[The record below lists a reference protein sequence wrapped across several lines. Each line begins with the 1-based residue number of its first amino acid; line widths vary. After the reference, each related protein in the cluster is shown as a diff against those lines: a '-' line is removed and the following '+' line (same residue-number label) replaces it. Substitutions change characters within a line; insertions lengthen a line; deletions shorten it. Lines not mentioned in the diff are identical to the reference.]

1 MKLMAWSMLLV
12 IMAVSGASPA
22 ATINVPYDQPTIT
35 AAVAA
40 AGVGDTISIEAGT
53 YYESSIFIT
62 SADLTISGAT
72 NGDGSPAVTLDGSGV
87 NDILLAIGIVG
98 SEGATVQNIVFT
110 GSLGNALWIYHMD
123 PVIRN
128 CVFTGN
134 VSEFAGAA
142 IWSSDSEALIE
153 DCRFVGN
160 DAGDTGNILF
170 NKSISGDNPG
180 LLARSCS
187 FEDNQGY
194 SIAQIQFT
202 TAGIQDCTFRNNT
215 ATAAI
220 STFGSGGLV
229 SVSGTTFC
237 ENEGADIEGPWD
249 DGGGNQFEDSCP
261 VDCPGDINGDGSVN
275 VTDLLDVIGNWG
287 DPYDVSD
294 LLTVIGE
301 WGNPCS

>member
-1 MKLMAWSMLLV
+1 MKSMAWSMLLV
-12 IMAVSGASPA
+12 VFVSGASPA
-22 ATINVPYDQPTIT
+22 ATINVPSDQPTIT
-35 AAVAA
+35 DAVAA
-40 AGVGDTISIEAGT
+40 AGVGDTIFIERVST
-53 YYESSIFIT
+53 TNHRSSSESP
-62 SADLTISGAT
+62 DLTITGAVH
-72 NGDGSPAVTLDGSGV
+72 GDGSPAVTIDGSGV
-87 NDILLAIGIVG
+87 NDILLAIGVVG
-98 SEGATVQNIVFT
+98 SNGATIENIVFT

-128 CVFTGN
+128 CVFTGIT
-134 VSEFAGAA
+134 SEWAGAA

-170 NKSISGDNPG
+170 NKSISGDTPG
-180 LLARSCS
+180 LLARNCS
-187 FEDNQGY
+187 FQDNQGY

-261 VDCPGDINGDGSVN
+261 VECPGDITGDGSVD

-294 LLTVIGE
+294 LLIVIGE
-301 WGNPCS
+301 WGNSCP

>member
-40 AGVGDTISIEAGT
+40 AGVGDTISIEPGVYAEGNI
-53 YYESSIFIT
+53 YIGSP
-62 SADLTISGAT
+62 DLTITGAVH
-72 NGDGSPAVTLDGSGV
+72 GDGSPAVTIDGSGV
-87 NDILLAIGIVG
+87 NGILIAIGVVG
-98 SEGATVQNIVFT
+98 SNGATVENIVFT

-128 CVFTGN
+128 CVFTGIT
-134 VSEFAGAA
+134 SEWVGAA

-180 LLARSCS
+180 LLARNCS
-187 FEDNQGY
+187 FQDNQGY

-294 LLTVIGE
+294 LLIVIGE